1 MDDAGERCGQA
12 QNPPM
17 PEERKLVSLVFADVV
32 GSTAWTAG
40 QDPEF
45 VRRSMA
51 RYFARMKS
59 IAEAHGGTVEK
70 FIGDAVMVV
79 FGVPLAHDDDPERA
93 VRAALAMRDALTDLN
108 RELAIAIALRIG
120 VNTGEVA
127 TGGADE
133 DRQFLVTGD
142 AVNVVARLETG
153 AEPGEV
159 VVGALTERLTRDL
172 IEYEPR
178 APIIAKGK
186 PEPVTAYRAVQARSA
201 IPRTH
206 GGAPALLGQIVG
218 RARELRQLLDIV
230 DRATGERTGH
240 LVTLVGNAGVG
251 KSRLVAEFSGL
262 LAQRSNLR
270 LLRGRCLAYGA
281 GITYWPLMDVIR
293 EDAGIKPS
301 DDRGA
306 VLGKLNARLAA
317 LFAGE
322 QLPVVQARISLLLG
336 LEPAAVAL
344 PNIPA
349 ERIAAELSWGIR
361 QYLEAIAAHE
371 ALVVVIDDLQW
382 ADSAVLEVLGQV
394 AGRASTVPVV
404 LVCVARPELLERH
417 PTWAAGRSNASMIQ
431 LEPLDLLDTR
441 ALLRQLL
448 GSAEVPQ
455 PVASLI
461 AERSAGNP
469 LFCEEFVRMLIEA
482 KHLELGD
489 GRWNVTRSLSEL
501 PLPESIQS
509 IVAAR
514 LDGLPPAEKTCL
526 QRASVIGERFS
537 LEHLLALDGATP
549 EALVQ
554 KGLFVADGDDPSGR
568 SLRFNHLLIRDV
580 AYGSLSKADRATL
593 HDRVGALLEAGMAD
607 RRDEFSE
614 LLAYHAAQSYLLSSE
629 LRLEPDTLAPRSARA
644 LQCSTLAGDRA
655 LALYATEQAAGHYAL
670 AIEIGLR
677 EHSGTELLAHLYTSR
692 GRALE
697 LRGAYDDAIVA
708 YEALERLATE
718 RGDDRLR
725 ADALARQGTIYR
737 TPTTRF
743 DLERAAELLDA
754 ALQIA
759 RARDDRTLIAELQ
772 RDRIHIHLFRGQVE
786 RAVAAGEESLAA
798 AIAAGSQ
805 VQLMYTSDGI
815 VCAYREAGL
824 FERARQAAIRATE
837 LAEEIDN
844 KPSGANSRN
853 QRAMV
858 EFMDGNYDPAM
869 RLWSEANGIAE
880 SIDNFWGRSMAI
892 GLSASIR
899 FERGDLGAA
908 IQGWEESLRLAEAV
922 GFLTP
927 PAIYRGDLGWC
938 YRTVGASEQADR
950 HLEATRTLVESRLP
964 FYRAW
969 ILGHLSRAATAH
981 GTLDLAANYL
991 AQAEE
996 GLLAKT
1002 EYFAFQQAHVGLAA
1016 VELKLARRDY
1026 EGAVAEARARGDVQ
1040 RGLMRPYVADF
1051 EYLEGEA
1058 LRLTGALEAATRTL
1072 SQARATAAALGGRRI
1087 LWRILASLAAAEAAQ
1102 GNAVS
1107 AAATRAEARS
1117 IASGIADSLRP
1128 LGLAE
1133 GFLAQAEVR
1142 DLMAVEARP
1151 V

>member
-1 MDDAGERCGQA
+1 
-12 QNPPM
+12 M
-17 PEERKLVSLVFADVV
+17 PEERKLVSIVFADVV

-59 IAEAHGGTVEK
+59 IAEVHGGTVEK

-79 FGVPLAHDDDPERA
+79 FGVPLAHEDDAERA
-93 VRAALAMRDALTDLN
+93 VRTALAMRDALTDLN
-108 RELAIAIALRIG
+108 RDLGIAIALRIG
-120 VNTGEVA
+120 VNSGEVA
-127 TGGADE
+127 TGGAEE

-142 AVNVVARLETG
+142 AVNVVARLQTG

-159 VVGALTERLTRDL
+159 VVGALTERLTRDS

-178 APIIAKGK
+178 DPIVAKGK
-186 PEPVTAYRAVQARSA
+186 PEPVPAFRALRARSA
-201 IPRTH
+201 VPVSH
-206 GGAPALLGQIVG
+206 GGAPALPGTLVG
-218 RARELRQLLDIV
+218 RAPELRALMDSV
-230 DRATGERTGH
+230 DRATDERTGY

-251 KSRLVAEFSGL
+251 KSRLVAEVMAL
-262 LAQRSNLR
+262 LAQREGVR
-270 LLRGRCLAYGA
+270 ILRGRCLAYGA
-281 GITYWPLMDVIR
+281 GITYWPLMDVVR
-293 EDAGIKPS
+293 ADAGITSS

-306 VLGKLNARLAA
+306 VLGRLSARLAT
-317 LFAGE
+317 LFSGDR
-322 QLPVVQARISLLLG
+322 LPAVQARMSLLLG
-336 LEPAAVAL
+336 LEPAGVAL
-344 PNIPA
+344 PNVPA
-349 ERIAAELSWGIR
+349 ERIGAELSWGIC

-371 ALVVVIDDLQW
+371 TLVVVVDDLQW

-394 AGRASTVPVV
+394 AGRSSTVPVL

-417 PTWAAGRSNASMIQ
+417 PTWAVGRSNASLLQ
-431 LEPLDLLDTR
+431 LEPLDQLDTG
-441 ALLRQLL
+441 ALLTQLL
-448 GSAEVPQ
+448 GIADVPA
-455 PVASLI
+455 PVTSLI
-461 AERSAGNP
+461 TQRSAGNP
-469 LFCEEFVRMLIEA
+469 LFCEEFVHMLIEA
-482 KHLELGD
+482 KHLELAD
-489 GRWNVTRSLSEL
+489 GRWNATRSLDQL

-514 LDGLPPAEKTCL
+514 LDGLPPAEKITL
-526 QRASVIGERFS
+526 QRASVIGEHFG
-537 LEHLLALDGATP
+537 LDHLLALDGVAP
-549 EALVQ
+549 EALVR
-554 KGLFVADGDDPSGR
+554 KGFFVADGDDPSGR

-593 HDRVGALLEAGMAD
+593 HDRVGALLEVGMIE

-614 LLAYHAAQSYLLSSE
+614 LIAYHAAQSYLLSNE
-629 LRLEPDTLAPRSARA
+629 LRLEPDTLGPRTARA
-644 LQCSTLAGDRA
+644 LHWSALAGDRA
-655 LALYATEQAAGHYAL
+655 FALYATAQAAGHYAL
-670 AIEIGLR
+670 AIETGLR
-677 EHSGTELLAHLYTSR
+677 EQSGTELLARLYIGR

-708 YEALERLATE
+708 YEALERLAAE

-725 ADALARQGTIYR
+725 ADALARQATIYR

-743 DLERAAELLDA
+743 DAERADELVDA

-772 RDRIHIHLFRGQVE
+772 RDRIHIHLGRGQVD

-798 AIAAGSQ
+798 ATAAGSQ
-805 VQLMYTSDGI
+805 EQLMYTSNDI
-815 VCAYREAGL
+815 VCAYREAGQL
-824 FERARQAAIRATE
+824 ERARRAAIRATE
-837 LAEEIDN
+837 LAQEIDN
-844 KPSGANSRN
+844 KPIDANSRST
-853 QRAMV
+853 QATL
-858 EFMDGNYDPAM
+858 EFMDGNYDTAT
-869 RLWSEANGIAE
+869 RLWTEANGIAE
-880 SIDNFWGRSMAI
+880 SIGNFWGRSMSRGA
-892 GLSASIR
+892 SAWVP

-922 GFLTP
+922 GFLVP
-927 PAIYRGDLGWC
+927 PALHRGDLGWC
-938 YRTVGASEQADR
+938 YRTAGADEQGDQ
-950 HLEATRTLVESRLP
+950 HLEATRALVESRFP
-964 FYRAW
+964 YQRAW

-981 GTLDLAANYL
+981 GTLDLAATYL

-996 GLLAKT
+996 ALPAKT
-1002 EYFAFQQAHVGLAA
+1002 EFFAFQQAHVGLAA
-1016 VELKLARRDY
+1016 VELKLAGRNYD
-1026 EGAVAEARARGDVQ
+1026 EAATEACARGDVQ

-1058 LRLTGALEAATRTL
+1058 LRLNGALEAATRTL
-1072 SQARATAAALGGRRI
+1072 SRARATASALGGRRI
-1087 LWRILASLAAAEAAQ
+1087 LWRILASLATAEDAR

-1107 AAATRAEARS
+1107 AANAREEARS

-1142 DLMAVEARP
+1142 ELMAAEARP